1 MRYVSQLAAPLLL
14 LSIACRSTEEPRHPG
29 TLLVTNAT
37 CVPGPCVSVY
47 VVAYPQNQPGVPIPW
62 HITLGTVAA
71 PSACL
76 SFPAADTFFVVSAAT
91 NDTSKTIW
99 TPAIPVALG
108 GLLSPA
114 DLWTAGP
121 STAEFLPTSATGW
134 SVSLPGDT
142 LAHTSEPCAP

>member
-14 LSIACRSTEEPRHPG
+14 LSIACTSTEEPRHPG

-37 CVPGPCVSVY
+37 CVPGPCVSVG
-47 VVAYPQNQPGVPIPW
+47 VVAYPQNHPGVPVPW
-62 HITLGTVAA
+62 GIVLGTVAA

-99 TPAIPVALG
+99 TPVIPVALG
-108 GLLSPA
+108 GLLPGANRFFS
-114 DLWTAGP
+114 GP

-134 SVSLPGDT
+134 TVSLPGDT
-142 LAHTSEPCAP
+142 LAHTSGPCTP